1 VFVDTNQS
9 LSTSETKK
17 LFSFVSQNS
26 KFVVSLQA
34 IQMLKDLEQ
43 QVQATQIKQ
52 ITSKIESHGVD
63 LSELISKKARFV
75 LHGKYPYSNNYS
87 GVISKHSL
95 VNDLANELTG
105 VKVEEIKFIAN
116 RWDPVGKNILDI

>member
-1 VFVDTNQS
+1 
-9 LSTSETKK
+9 
-17 LFSFVSQNS
+17 
-26 KFVVSLQA
+26 
-34 IQMLKDLEQ
+34 MLKDLEQ

-52 ITSKIESHGVD
+52 ITGKIESNGVD

-75 LHGKYPYSNNYS
+75 LHGKDSCTNIGI
-87 GVISKHSL
+87 GVISKQSL

-116 RWDPVGKNILDI
+116 RCDPSGKNILDI